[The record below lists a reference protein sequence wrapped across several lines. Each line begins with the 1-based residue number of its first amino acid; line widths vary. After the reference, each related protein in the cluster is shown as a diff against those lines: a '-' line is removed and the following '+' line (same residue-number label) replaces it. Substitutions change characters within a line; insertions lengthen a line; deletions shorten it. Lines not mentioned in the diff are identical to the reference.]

1 MCLRDKI
8 HRHIRYTN
16 AIVDKFFFLNIQV
29 FAFAYGIITSIA
41 FWISFFI
48 LQLLFYRKSRYA
60 PSGTLFS
67 IFRLKELINH
77 FSSVIIYIFVD
88 TTITIIISNFQQSFP
103 KGNRDRRIRL
113 AYISS
118 STQNN
123 RLNKRFTVSNR
134 ASHESQNARTKCNSP
149 CCCIGPRHRFFYFV
163 PERISR
169 IRLPLSTPL
178 FLNLELLHALLAV
191 S

>member
-1 MCLRDKI
+1 MHDEMSDYITRLRDKI

-29 FAFAYGIITSIA
+29 FAFAYVIITSIA

-48 LQLLFYRKSRYA
+48 LQLLFTYRKSRYA

-88 TTITIIISNFQQSFP
+88 TTITIIISNFQQFP
-103 KGNRDRRIRL
+103 KFLFPKEIEIGEFGWP
-113 AYISS
+113 
-118 STQNN
+118 T
-123 RLNKRFTVSNR
+123 FR
-134 ASHESQNARTKCNSP
+134 AARKTT
-149 CCCIGPRHRFFYFV
+149 G
-163 PERISR
+163 
-169 IRLPLSTPL
+169 
-178 FLNLELLHALLAV
+178 
-191 S
+191 